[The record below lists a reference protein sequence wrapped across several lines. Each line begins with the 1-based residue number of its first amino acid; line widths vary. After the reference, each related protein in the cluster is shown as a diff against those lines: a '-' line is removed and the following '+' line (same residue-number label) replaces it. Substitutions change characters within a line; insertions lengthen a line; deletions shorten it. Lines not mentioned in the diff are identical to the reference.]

1 MIWLIII
8 SIVLIAGVLGFLK
21 ILVTKKYLIHQ
32 YNLGVGVQYRDF
44 TKEYY
49 HYNKERSIDEET
61 FIDFEMPQILKKI
74 NFTYS
79 EIGNEYLY
87 NLFFRE
93 NNNLDTQESI
103 IGDCKII
110 CVNNPSLVEWYH
122 LPKEDFY
129 YE

>member
-49 HYNKERSIDEET
+49 HYNKE
-61 FIDFEMPQILKKI
+61 
-74 NFTYS
+74 
-79 EIGNEYLY
+79 
-87 NLFFRE
+87 
-93 NNNLDTQESI
+93 
-103 IGDCKII
+103 
-110 CVNNPSLVEWYH
+110 
-122 LPKEDFY
+122 
-129 YE
+129 

>member
-1 MIWLIII
+1 M
-8 SIVLIAGVLGFLK
+8 
-21 ILVTKKYLIHQ
+21 
-32 YNLGVGVQYRDF
+32 QYRDF

-110 CVNNPSLVEWYH
+110 CVNNPSLVE
-122 LPKEDFY
+122 
-129 YE
+129 

>member
-87 NLFFRE
+87 NLFF
-93 NNNLDTQESI
+93 
-103 IGDCKII
+103 
-110 CVNNPSLVEWYH
+110 
-122 LPKEDFY
+122 
-129 YE
+129 

>member
-1 MIWLIII
+1 M
-8 SIVLIAGVLGFLK
+8 
-21 ILVTKKYLIHQ
+21 
-32 YNLGVGVQYRDF
+32 QYRDF

-103 IGDCKII
+103 IDKLNCQKKI
-110 CVNNPSLVEWYH
+110 SREYLSAE
-122 LPKEDFY
+122 
-129 YE
+129 

>member
-49 HYNKERSIDEET
+49 HYIKNEVLT
-61 FIDFEMPQILKKI
+61 KK
-74 NFTYS
+74 
-79 EIGNEYLY
+79 L
-87 NLFFRE
+87 L
-93 NNNLDTQESI
+93 
-103 IGDCKII
+103 
-110 CVNNPSLVEWYH
+110 
-122 LPKEDFY
+122 
-129 YE
+129 

>member
-1 MIWLIII
+1 M
-8 SIVLIAGVLGFLK
+8 
-21 ILVTKKYLIHQ
+21 
-32 YNLGVGVQYRDF
+32 QYRDF

-103 IGDCKII
+103 IDKLNCQK
-110 CVNNPSLVEWYH
+110 N
-122 LPKEDFY
+122 
-129 YE
+129 

>member
-49 HYNKERSIDEET
+49 HYNKEPGKVQE
-61 FIDFEMPQILKKI
+61 FLNGNCKKI
-74 NFTYS
+74 FT
-79 EIGNEYLY
+79 EKKFLY
-87 NLFFRE
+87 IMKFIFKA
-93 NNNLDTQESI
+93 
-103 IGDCKII
+103 GC
-110 CVNNPSLVEWYH
+110 C
-122 LPKEDFY
+122 
-129 YE
+129 

>member
-1 MIWLIII
+1 M
-8 SIVLIAGVLGFLK
+8 
-21 ILVTKKYLIHQ
+21 
-32 YNLGVGVQYRDF
+32 QYRDF

-93 NNNLDTQESI
+93 
-103 IGDCKII
+103 K
-110 CVNNPSLVEWYH
+110 
-122 LPKEDFY
+122 
-129 YE
+129 